1 MPHKMVVGNWRPLL
15 SQGFL
20 SQVPPAGTHVPQL
33 QLQHS
38 WPMLHVFMPHCSLTA
53 TLN

>member
-1 MPHKMVVGNWRPLL
+1 MPHKMAVGNWRPPL
-15 SQGFL
+15 SQVFL
-20 SQVPPAGTHVPQL
+20 SQLAPGRTHVPQL

-38 WPMLHVFMPHCSLTA
+38 SPMLQVFIPHCTLTA